1 MKMKKF
7 ALIFALLTLSV
18 SVPLQSKAQCK
29 EFTEAEV
36 LPLLEDYVISGRYS
50 AVKLYEGEEI
60 LIFKTLSKGI
70 SYRFIIKGDD
80 QLPEQLEFSIED
92 WDGEK
97 LYNNKSDEYKSVWD
111 YECNKTQ
118 RIKIFVKVPLVSK
131 ENAEPKRGCVTILS
145 GIKGS

>member
-1 MKMKKF
+1 MKKF
-7 ALIFALLTLSV
+7 ALIFALLTFSALL
-18 SVPLQSKAQCK
+18 PTQGKAQCK
-29 EFTEAEV
+29 EFTENEV

-70 SYRFIIKGDD
+70 SYRFIVKGDSE
-80 QLPEQLEFSIED
+80 LPPQIEYSIED

-97 LYNNKSDEYKSVWD
+97 IYNNKNDDLKSVWD
-111 YECNKTQ
+111 YECDKTQ
-118 RIKIFVKVPLVSK
+118 RIKIFIKVPAVTK

-145 GIKGS
+145 GIKAS

>member
-18 SVPLQSKAQCK
+18 SVPLQSNAQCK
-29 EFTEAEV
+29 EFTESEV

-80 QLPEQLEFSIED
+80 QLPEQIEFAIED

-97 LYNNKSDEYKSVWD
+97 LYNNKSDEYKAVWD
-111 YECNKTQ
+111 D
-118 RIKIFVKVPLVSK
+118 
-131 ENAEPKRGCVTILS
+131 
-145 GIKGS
+145 

>member
-1 MKMKKF
+1 MAAWGANRF
-7 ALIFALLTLSV
+7 EEALAIPV
-18 SVPLQSKAQCK
+18 
-29 EFTEAEV
+29 EAESTDDAHEGGTV
-36 LPLLEDYVISGRYS
+36 S
-50 AVKLYEGEEI
+50 AVGYA
-60 LIFKTLSKGI
+60 S
-70 SYRFIIKGDD
+70 
-80 QLPEQLEFSIED
+80 